1 MENTATVFSSRYVVD
16 STGFEDRNYTNV
28 NAHELAHQWFGDLVT
43 AQSGKHH
50 WLQEGFATYYAALAE
65 REIYGDDYFYSKLYE
80 TAQQIK
86 YASRTD
92 TIPVLNEKASSLSF
106 IKRAWALF
114 ALREAIGDQAFKRS
128 KVLG

>member
-1 MENTATVFSSRYVVD
+1 MV
-16 STGFEDRNYTNV
+16 
-28 NAHELAHQWFGDLVT
+28 WDLVT

-50 WLQEGFATYYAALAE
+50 LQEGFATYYAALAE

-106 IKRAWALF
+106 IKRLWLC
-114 ALREAIGDQAFKRS
+114 LLYMRQ
-128 KVLG
+128 

>member
-1 MENTATVFSSRYVVD
+1 MV
-16 STGFEDRNYTNV
+16 
-28 NAHELAHQWFGDLVT
+28 WDLVT

-50 WLQEGFATYYAALAE
+50 WLQEGFATYYALAE

-106 IKRAWALF
+106 YQKGLGLCLLYVSNR
-114 ALREAIGDQAFKRS
+114 RS
-128 KVLG
+128 SI

>member
-1 MENTATVFSSRYVVD
+1 MENTSATFLVD
-16 STGFEDRNYTNV
+16 MWSTHLTGFEDRNY
-28 NAHELAHQWFGDLVT
+28 QSP
-43 AQSGKHH
+43 SGKHH
-50 WLQEGFATYYAALAE
+50 WLEGATYYAALAE

-106 IKRAWALF
+106 IKK
-114 ALREAIGDQAFKRS
+114 G
-128 KVLG
+128 LGFVCFT

>member
-1 MENTATVFSSRYVVD
+1 LGFSHCPKR
-16 STGFEDRNYTNV
+16 
-28 NAHELAHQWFGDLVT
+28 
-43 AQSGKHH
+43 KHH

-92 TIPVLNEKASSLSF
+92 TIPFLMKTSSLSF
-106 IKRAWALF
+106 YQK
-114 ALREAIGDQAFKRS
+114 G
-128 KVLG
+128 LGLCLLYVRQ

>member
-1 MENTATVFSSRYVVD
+1 VVD

-80 TAQQIK
+80 TAQQ

-92 TIPVLNEKASSLSF
+92 TIPVSM
-106 IKRAWALF
+106 KR
-114 ALREAIGDQAFKRS
+114 Q
-128 KVLG
+128 VP

>member
-1 MENTATVFSSRYVVD
+1 MV
-16 STGFEDRNYTNV
+16 
-28 NAHELAHQWFGDLVT
+28 WDLVT

-106 IKRAWALF
+106 YQKGF
-114 ALREAIGDQAFKRS
+114 GF
-128 KVLG
+128 VCFT

>member
-1 MENTATVFSSRYVVD
+1 MVD

-28 NAHELAHQWFGDLVT
+28 NAHELAHQWFIVT

-92 TIPVLNEKASSLSF
+92 TIPVLKSSLSF
-106 IKRAWALF
+106 IKR
-114 ALREAIGDQAFKRS
+114 G
-128 KVLG
+128 LGFVCFT

>member
-1 MENTATVFSSRYVVD
+1 MV
-16 STGFEDRNYTNV
+16 
-28 NAHELAHQWFGDLVT
+28 WDLVT

-80 TAQQIK
+80 AQQIK

-92 TIPVLNEKASSLSF
+92 TIPVLNEKEFLKFLS
-106 IKRAWALF
+106 
-114 ALREAIGDQAFKRS
+114 G
-128 KVLG
+128 LGLCLLYVRR

>member
-1 MENTATVFSSRYVVD
+1 MV
-16 STGFEDRNYTNV
+16 
-28 NAHELAHQWFGDLVT
+28 WDLVT

-80 TAQQIK
+80 TQQIK

-92 TIPVLNEKASSLSF
+92 TIRFSM
-106 IKRAWALF
+106 KR
-114 ALREAIGDQAFKRS
+114 Q
-128 KVLG
+128 VP

>member
-1 MENTATVFSSRYVVD
+1 
-16 STGFEDRNYTNV
+16 
-28 NAHELAHQWFGDLVT
+28 LL
-43 AQSGKHH
+43 
-50 WLQEGFATYYAALAE
+50 LIILAE

-106 IKRAWALF
+106 IGAWALF
-114 ALREAIGDQAFKRS
+114 ALREAIGDKQKSGESTLKNTFS
-128 KVLG
+128 KCENARFL